1 MKKVVF
7 YISLVVSI
15 ITMGCNKPKVIP
27 DDELAKIFHD
37 AMLTNSYINNV
48 LVKADSLNI
57 YEPILESYG
66 YTPEDLQN
74 TIVDFSRRKSAR
86 LSDVAEHMI
95 LLLEREAMVLEQ
107 QVAVLDTINNV
118 ARRRFT
124 DVLVMDTLV
133 RATTDAD
140 SLLIRFEAPVLGTGD
155 YRIECRY
162 TLDSLD
168 KTTGRRYHIDWIH
181 ADSTTHSVAA
191 GNLVQGVNRDFN
203 YAYTIN
209 KKDERIGLV
218 ITFDH
223 VQERISR
230 PGKPAILK
238 NKRDTPRITIEEIKV
253 TYVPSAEPS
262 VERLYKEQLGA
273 RVLSDTLLQYIEQKA
288 KENL

>member
-1 MKKVVF
+1 MRKVVF
-7 YISLVVSI
+7 YIALVVSLI
-15 ITMGCNKPKVIP
+15 SMGCNKPKVIP
-27 DDELAKIFHD
+27 DDVLGKIFHD

-74 TIVDFSRRKSAR
+74 TIVNFSRRKSAR

-95 LLLEREAMVLEQ
+95 LLLEREAMVLER
-107 QVAVLDTINNV
+107 QVSVLDTINNV

-124 DVLVMDTLV
+124 EVLVMDTV
-133 RATTDAD
+133 VKATTKAD
-140 SLLIRFEAPVLGTGD
+140 SMLLRFEAPVIGTGD
-155 YRIECRY
+155 YRIECHY

-168 KTTGRRYHIDWIH
+168 KTKGRRYHIDWMH
-181 ADSTTHSVAA
+181 ADSTLHSLAS

-218 ITFDH
+218 ISFDH
-223 VQERISR
+223 LQERITR
-230 PGKPAILK
+230 PGKPAVLK
-238 NKRDTPRITIEEIKV
+238 NKRDTPRITIEDIKV

-262 VERLYKEQLGA
+262 VERLYEEQLGA

>member
-7 YISLVVSI
+7 YIALVVSLI
-15 ITMGCNKPKVIP
+15 SMGCNKPKVIP
-27 DDELAKIFHD
+27 DDVLGKIFHD

-74 TIVDFSRRKSAR
+74 TIVNFSRRKSAR

-95 LLLEREAMVLEQ
+95 LLLEREAMILER
-107 QVAVLDTINNV
+107 QVSVLDTINNV

-124 DVLVMDTLV
+124 EVLVMDTV
-133 RATTDAD
+133 VKATTKAD
-140 SLLIRFEAPVLGTGD
+140 SMLLRFEAPVIGTGD
-155 YRIECRY
+155 YRIECHY

-168 KTTGRRYHIDWIH
+168 KTKGRRYHIDWMH
-181 ADSTTHSVAA
+181 ADSTLHSLAS

-203 YAYTIN
+203 YGYTIN

-223 VQERISR
+223 VQERITR
-230 PGKPAILK
+230 PGKPAVLK
-238 NKRDTPRITIEEIKV
+238 NKRDTPRITIEDIKV
-253 TYVPSAEPS
+253 TYVPSAESS
-262 VERLYKEQLGA
+262 VERLYEEQLGA

>member
-1 MKKVVF
+1 MRKLVF
-7 YISLVVSI
+7 YIALVVSLI
-15 ITMGCNKPKVIP
+15 SMGCNKPKVIP
-27 DDELAKIFHD
+27 DDVLGKIFHD

-74 TIVDFSRRKSAR
+74 TIVNFSRRKSAR

-95 LLLEREAMVLEQ
+95 LLLEREAMVLEK
-107 QVAVLDTINNV
+107 QVSVLDTINNV

-124 DVLVMDTLV
+124 EVLVSDTLV
-133 RATTDAD
+133 KATTKAD
-140 SLLIRFEAPVLGTGD
+140 SMLLRFEAPVIGTGD
-155 YRIECRY
+155 YRIECHY

-168 KTTGRRYHIDWIH
+168 KTKGRRYHIDWMH
-181 ADSTTHSVAA
+181 ADSTLHSLAS
-191 GNLVQGVNRDFN
+191 GNLVQGINRDFN

-218 ITFDH
+218 ISFDH
-223 VQERISR
+223 LQERITR
-230 PGKPAILK
+230 PGKPAVLK
-238 NKRDTPRITIEEIKV
+238 NKRDTPRITIEDIKV

-262 VERLYKEQLGA
+262 VERLYEEQLGA
-273 RVLSDTLLQYIEQKA
+273 RVLSDPLLQYIEQKA

>member
-1 MKKVVF
+1 MRKVVF
-7 YISLVVSI
+7 YIALVVSLI
-15 ITMGCNKPKVIP
+15 SMGCNKPKVIP
-27 DDELAKIFHD
+27 DDVLGKIFHD

-74 TIVDFSRRKSAR
+74 TIVNFSRRKSAR

-95 LLLEREAMVLEQ
+95 LLLEREAMVLEK
-107 QVAVLDTINNV
+107 QVSVLDTINNV

-124 DVLVMDTLV
+124 EVLVMDTV
-133 RATTDAD
+133 VKATTKAD
-140 SLLIRFEAPVLGTGD
+140 SMLLRFEAPVIGTGD
-155 YRIECRY
+155 YRIECHY

-168 KTTGRRYHIDWIH
+168 KTKGRRYHIDWMH
-181 ADSTTHSVAA
+181 ADSTLHSLAS

-218 ITFDH
+218 ISFDH
-223 VQERISR
+223 LQERITR
-230 PGKPAILK
+230 PGKPAVLK
-238 NKRDTPRITIEEIKV
+238 NKRDTPRITIEDIKV

-262 VERLYKEQLGA
+262 VERLYEEQLGA

-288 KENL
+288 KGNL

>member
-1 MKKVVF
+1 MRKVVF
-7 YISLVVSI
+7 YIALVVSFI
-15 ITMGCNKPKVIP
+15 SMGCNKPKVIP
-27 DDELAKIFHD
+27 DDVLGKIFHD

-74 TIVDFSRRKSAR
+74 TIVNFSRRKSAR

-95 LLLEREAMVLEQ
+95 LLLEREAMVLEK
-107 QVAVLDTINNV
+107 QVSVLDTINNV

-124 DVLVMDTLV
+124 EVLVSDTLV
-133 RATTDAD
+133 KATTDAD
-140 SLLIRFEAPVLGTGD
+140 SLLLRFEAPVLGTGD

-168 KTTGRRYHIDWIH
+168 KTKGRRYHIDWLH

-218 ITFDH
+218 ITFDD
-223 VQERISR
+223 VQERITR
-230 PGKPAILK
+230 PG
-238 NKRDTPRITIEEIKV
+238 
-253 TYVPSAEPS
+253 
-262 VERLYKEQLGA
+262 
-273 RVLSDTLLQYIEQKA
+273 
-288 KENL
+288 

>member
-1 MKKVVF
+1 MRKVVF
-7 YISLVVSI
+7 YIALVVSLI
-15 ITMGCNKPKVIP
+15 SMGCNKPKVIP
-27 DDELAKIFHD
+27 DDVLGKIFHD

-74 TIVDFSRRKSAR
+74 TIVNFSRRKSAR

-95 LLLEREAMVLEQ
+95 LLLEREAMILER
-107 QVAVLDTINNV
+107 QVSVLDTINNV

-124 DVLVMDTLV
+124 EVLVSDTLV
-133 RATTDAD
+133 KATTKAD
-140 SLLIRFEAPVLGTGD
+140 SMLLRFEAPVIGTGD
-155 YRIECRY
+155 YRIECHY

-168 KTTGRRYHIDWIH
+168 KTKGRRYHIDWMH
-181 ADSTTHSVAA
+181 ADSTLHSLAS

-209 KKDERIGLV
+209 KKDDRIGLV
-218 ITFDH
+218 ISFDH
-223 VQERISR
+223 LQERITR
-230 PGKPAILK
+230 PGKPAVLK
-238 NKRDTPRITIEEIKV
+238 NKRDTPRITIEDIKV

-262 VERLYKEQLGA
+262 VERLYEEQLGA